1 MFEWL
6 KLRIGTS
13 GQNGVSN
20 KQITYYLQIKKIHF
34 DTVKLQKH
42 IGEKP
47 ATNLFVARHDNDLDL
62 TVHDHPP
69 ELLHGVW
76 KGPLAGDVSI
86 AAARTLVFK

>member
-1 MFEWL
+1 MQSKPHTQSALRQTFL
-6 KLRIGTS
+6 LTPKLWVDS
-13 GQNGVSN
+13 LV
-20 KQITYYLQIKKIHF
+20 
-34 DTVKLQKH
+34 QKH

-62 TVHDHPP
+62 TFHDHPP
-69 ELLHGVW
+69 ELIHGVW